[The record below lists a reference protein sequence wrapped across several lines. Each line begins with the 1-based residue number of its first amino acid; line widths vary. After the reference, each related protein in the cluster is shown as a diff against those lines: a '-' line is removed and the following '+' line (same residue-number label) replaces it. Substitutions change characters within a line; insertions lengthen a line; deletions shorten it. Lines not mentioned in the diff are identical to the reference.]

1 MYMLSRNKLE
11 HAPEHSPVKS
21 VKSNRCLS
29 VQREESLSS
38 HSVDL
43 AWDNALIR
51 STSQTVFDNLTK
63 IQNSPSDFRN
73 RWLWELFQNTV
84 DSSDGKSVSI
94 EISLNRDS
102 FVFAHNGLPFTID
115 EAVQLILKGSTKR
128 MQTGKLG
135 RFGTGFITTHV
146 LSRVVIVDGL
156 LQGGDTFSFKMDRIC
171 SSAQELEEKM
181 TASKEQFK
189 NSVKPLKG
197 KSPDFSTRFTF
208 VLEDENSSNLA
219 TVSVENMQ
227 RVLPYVLALNT
238 EIEEVSVSINGKALS
253 WRREDTEKLSEELG
267 IVRIGVKDNGGQL
280 KPVYIAVV
288 TGSKVFLARQIE
300 INGNKKSIIRINNIP
315 KLFIAFP
322 LYGTEIFPV
331 SAIINSREFE
341 PTEDRNGIWLR
352 EASTEETQ
360 RNRGLIAEAL
370 EAFLKLVSF
379 ASEESWQSLQEFAR
393 ISQMP
398 SIEWVDGSWLASYL
412 RDKVVST
419 LSVLPLVHVVNGDL
433 VKPIDALIPYAEDE
447 ESRKKTW
454 AISSRLFPASVPR
467 EEEQEEWSVVLDEW
481 SDVLESEVDK
491 LQQCFTVKKLAKKI
505 EGMGSVANF
514 KAALKIEKD
523 EEAVLT
529 LNDFLQ
535 LVFNKDRD
543 LLDTLKLL
551 PDQNGDFHIRKDL
564 LRDTGIDETLKNLS
578 KKLGND
584 VRAKFVLPEV
594 TGGIQDLLSPRTE
607 EDAISEILT
616 LINQQKNS
624 ISEPYKEANSG
635 MLAWLIKRSRFDLLE
650 GYPVLTLK
658 SEATEK
664 VDINELSS
672 AGPLLAPPKQWD
684 EKFKEYSVFFPAGSI
699 LSSIYESTVDTTGWQ
714 SLGKNGL
721 VLLNPVVKTTVD
733 LDKEKLDL
741 LLAEGELEYTV
752 EHRIRAEVSS
762 LAYLQEEAGV
772 MDLVRDSQERAT
784 KFLEFLLNIL
794 IHHDGSWNNPVD
806 GQCECQ
812 KIHKFYPSL
821 WLYAVRRRLWVPVS
835 SKNRRLADAES
846 LAKLFEMR
854 EDLQGKLME
863 EETSRFMNRL
873 KVPITDIMKYI
884 GAKDEQTRLNLEKAL
899 ATIFLATGKS
909 AKELNSL
916 AAIWNDAKYR
926 TEIEELVKKRELV
939 HRNQAVGE
947 LVEQM
952 VKEAFASIGME
963 LHKKH
968 RGRDFEYE
976 YENDYVGP
984 EGQVILQVGKY
995 LFEVKSTLVD
1005 YVKMT
1010 PAQAEEAVNHGSNYI
1025 LCVVRLTGGDINRDL
1040 IIKEARFVPNIGSR
1054 LEDSLEASKQVE
1066 SIEQNATSIGGDIE
1080 LSIQGTVIRFQINE
1094 HVWSHGVDINKI
1106 KQKYGANKG

>member
-1 MYMLSRNKLE
+1 MPSCNNTEPVE
-11 HAPEHSPVKS
+11 HLIVKS
-21 VKSNRCLS
+21 VKFNRCIYM
-29 VQREESLSS
+29 QGEPTLSS
-38 HSVDL
+38 HPVDL

-84 DSSDGKSVSI
+84 DSSDGKSISI
-94 EISLNRDS
+94 MITLNRDS
-102 FVFAHNGLPFTID
+102 FVFAHNGLPFTVD

-146 LSRVVIVDGL
+146 LSRLVIVDGL
-156 LQGGDTFSFKMDRIC
+156 LHDGDVFSFEMDRTC
-171 SSAQELEEKM
+171 SSAKELEDKM
-181 TASKEQFK
+181 TATKEQFK
-189 NSVKPLKG
+189 KSVKPLKG
-197 KSPDFSTRFTF
+197 KSLDFSTRFTF
-208 VLEDENSSNLA
+208 VLHDENSSNLA
-219 TVSVENMQ
+219 TSSVENMQ

-238 EIEEVSVSINGKALS
+238 EIEEVSVSINGKASS

-267 IVRIGVKDNGGQL
+267 IVKIGVKDDCGQL
-280 KPVYIAVV
+280 KPIYIAIAS
-288 TGSKVFLARQIE
+288 GPKIFLARQIE
-300 INGNKKSIIRINNIP
+300 INGDARSVSRINNIP

-322 LYGTEIFPV
+322 LYGTEIFPL
-331 SAIINSREFE
+331 STIINSREFE

-360 RNRGLIAEAL
+360 RNRGLIAEAF
-370 EAFLKLVSF
+370 ETFLKLVSF
-379 ASEESWQSLQEFAR
+379 ASEKSWLSLQEFAR

-398 SIEWVDGSWLASYL
+398 SIEWTDNDWLASHL
-412 RDKVVST
+412 RDKVVSS

-447 ESRKKTW
+447 ESRKRIW
-454 AISSRLFPASVPR
+454 AIASRLFPASVPR
-467 EEEQEEWSVVLDEW
+467 EEEREEWSVILGEW
-481 SDVLESEVDK
+481 SDVLDSEADR
-491 LQQCFTVKKLAKKI
+491 LQQCFTVKKLAEKI
-505 EGMGSVANF
+505 EEMGSIENL

-523 EEAVLT
+523 EELVLI

-564 LRDTGIDETLKNLS
+564 LRDTGIDETLKSLS
-578 KKLGND
+578 EKLGND
-584 VRAKFVLPEV
+584 LRTKLVLPEV
-594 TGGIQDLLSPRTE
+594 TGEIQNLLSPRTE
-607 EDAISEILT
+607 EDAINETLT

-624 ISEPYKEANSG
+624 ISKPYKEANSG
-635 MLAWLIKRSRFDLLE
+635 MLAWLIERSRFDLLE
-650 GYPVLTLK
+650 DYPVLTLK

-664 VDINELSS
+664 VDINKLSTAS
-672 AGPLLAPPKQWD
+672 PLLAPPEQWD
-684 EKFKEYSVFFPAGSI
+684 EKFKEYSVFFPGGSI
-699 LSSIYESTVDTTGWQ
+699 LSSTYGSTIDKRGWQ
-714 SLGKNGL
+714 SLSENGL

-741 LLAEGELEYTV
+741 LLAEGELEYNI

-794 IHHDGSWNNPVD
+794 IHHDGSWNNSIE

-812 KIHKFYPSL
+812 RTHKFYPSL

-835 SKNRRLADAES
+835 SKNRRMADAES
-846 LAKLFEMR
+846 LAKLFELR

-909 AKELNSL
+909 AKELNNL
-916 AAIWNDAKYR
+916 AAIWNDTKYR

-952 VKEAFASIGME
+952 VKEAFASIGMD
-963 LHKKH
+963 LRKKH
-968 RGRDFEYE
+968 RGMDFE

-1010 PAQAEEAVNHGSNYI
+1010 PVQAEEAVKHGSNYI
-1025 LCVVRLTGGDINRDL
+1025 LCVVRLTGSNISRDL
-1040 IIKEARFVPNIGSR
+1040 IMKEARFVPNIGNR
-1054 LEDSLEASKQVE
+1054 LEDTLVASKQVE
-1066 SIEQNATSIGGDIE
+1066 SAEQSATSIGGDIE
-1080 LSIQGTVIRFQINE
+1080 LSIQGTIIRFKINE
-1094 HVWSHGVDINKI
+1094 NVWSRGVDINKI
-1106 KQKYGANKG
+1106 KEICQQG